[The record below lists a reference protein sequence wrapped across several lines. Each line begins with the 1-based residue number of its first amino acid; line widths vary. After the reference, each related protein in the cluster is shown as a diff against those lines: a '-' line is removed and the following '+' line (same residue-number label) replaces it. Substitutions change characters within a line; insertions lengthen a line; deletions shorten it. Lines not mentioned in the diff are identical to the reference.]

1 MVSKSKIVFVLIV
14 IINLYTFF
22 FSVINENEK
31 TPVLSNEGDNPPPLI
46 MMAFVEPIYIDDN
59 WTGTVFSYG
68 WCTGSG
74 LYTDPY
80 VIKNVEIDAHGSNT
94 GIFIA
99 NTTEY
104 FRIQNCDIYNSG
116 IKNQTDLNPENLSGS
131 AIELKNVRNAKIMQN
146 NCTRNIGCGIEF
158 AAGCFHCTIER
169 NLVSENEQCGIH
181 LSEGCYDITISE
193 NNVTCNNFAGIL
205 LSQGPNDNLICKN
218 NISYNTFSGIYLSE
232 NCNYNIISE
241 NNISYNENGIIM
253 NNQCCYNEMR
263 DNFIQRN
270 INVGIELS
278 IFCNNNN
285 FTENNICGTRNSGI
299 NITSNCSNNF
309 IYNNSF
315 SWNKINAID
324 DGFDNRWNNSIIGNL
339 WGDYEGID
347 WNDDGI
353 GDTSYEIFGSAESKD
368 FIPIWNDGYKT
379 PFYLYYYFLLMTF
392 VGITETIIVIFLAKQ
407 GNVERKTI
415 QTLMLIVVL
424 SIILFI
430 IFW

>member
-1 MVSKSKIVFVLIV
+1 MVSRTKIVFVVIV
-14 IINLYTFF
+14 IINFYMLFF
-22 FSVINENEK
+22 PIINENEEIS
-31 TPVLSNEGDNPPPLI
+31 VLSNEGNNPPPLV
-46 MMAFVEPIYIDDN
+46 MMAFVEPIYIDNN
-59 WTGTVFSYG
+59 WTETVFSYG

-80 VIKNVEIDAHGSNT
+80 VIKNVEIDAHGSKT

-146 NCTRNIGCGIEF
+146 NCTENIGCGIRF
-158 AAGCFHCTIER
+158 SAGCFHCIIER
-169 NLVSENEQCGIH
+169 NFVSENKQCGIH
-181 LSEGCYDITISE
+181 LSEGCYDITILE
-193 NNVTCNNFAGIL
+193 NNVTCNDYIGIL
-205 LSQGPNDNLICKN
+205 LSRGPNDNLICKN
-218 NISYNTFSGIYLSE
+218 NISYNIFSGIYLSE

-253 NNQCCYNEMR
+253 NNQCYYNEMR

-285 FTENNICGTRNSGI
+285 FTENNICRTRNSGI
-299 NITSNCSNNF
+299 NITSNCSSNF

-368 FIPIWNDGYKT
+368 FIPIWDDGYKT